1 MKAFKTRASSRPSP
15 EVALAAT
22 AQAAPQ
28 HPPASVER
36 DTALTLNVRFRES
49 SIRALAAAARER
61 GQTQKQ
67 VIAHALKAAGVHVAD
82 ADLEDRT
89 PRRIL

>member
-1 MKAFKTRASSRPSP
+1 MKTFKPRISSRPSP
-15 EVALAAT
+15 EIALAAS
-22 AQAAPQ
+22 AEAAPKQ
-28 HPPASVER
+28 PPASIDQDV
-36 DTALTLNVRFRES
+36 ALTFNVRFRES

-67 VIAHALKAAGVHVAD
+67 VIAHALKAAGVSVAP

-89 PRRIL
+89 PRRQL